1 MTAKHDEPLD
11 KHAKSA
17 PQAVGPLT
25 VKVKLLSVR
34 TVKMDDGSHVNQAV
48 GDEVEVP
55 SYEAQRMID
64 AGHAT
69 KV

>member
-1 MTAKHDEPLD
+1 MTHKHDEPD
-11 KHAKSA
+11 AKVAKHI
-17 PQAVGPLT
+17 GTLM

-34 TVKMDDGSHVNQAV
+34 TVAMDDGSQVNQAI